1 MQSYL
6 MVFLAPRGGTHLDE
20 GVRFASLSSL
30 RFYQH
35 VRFSPDN
42 LFSDQSLPMNC
53 FCLHK
58 GALIVYKVGREHA
71 NKMAFRG
78 GGIPKK

>member
-1 MQSYL
+1 ML
-6 MVFLAPRGGTHLDE
+6 L
-20 GVRFASLSSL
+20 ASLSSP

-53 FCLHK
+53 FSLHK
-58 GALIVYKVGREHA
+58 GAFIVYKVGREHA
-71 NKMAFRG
+71 KKMAFKG
-78 GGIPKK
+78 GGGSSQKNKGKGDII